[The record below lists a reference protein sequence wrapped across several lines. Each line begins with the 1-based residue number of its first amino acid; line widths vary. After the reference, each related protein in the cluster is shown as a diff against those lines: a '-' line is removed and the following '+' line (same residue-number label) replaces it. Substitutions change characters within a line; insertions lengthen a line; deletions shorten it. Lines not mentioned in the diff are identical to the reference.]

1 MQTDLYT
8 KAVLTVIA
16 IAVSFIAIKFMD
28 LGVTNTGSLQV
39 ALCDA
44 YLTEKREIICH
55 KI

>member
-1 MQTDLYT
+1 MQTDSYT

-28 LGVTNTGSLQV
+28 LQVTDTGSLQV
-39 ALCDA
+39 TLCDGD
-44 YLTEKREIICH
+44 KRQVICH